1 MGGDEAAAAAAASAG
16 PSVVGVKEGVMAT
29 VAVGAVVE
37 AAG

>member
-1 MGGDEAAAAAAASAG
+1 MGGDEAAAAAG
-16 PSVVGVKEGVMAT
+16 PSVVGVKEEVMAP